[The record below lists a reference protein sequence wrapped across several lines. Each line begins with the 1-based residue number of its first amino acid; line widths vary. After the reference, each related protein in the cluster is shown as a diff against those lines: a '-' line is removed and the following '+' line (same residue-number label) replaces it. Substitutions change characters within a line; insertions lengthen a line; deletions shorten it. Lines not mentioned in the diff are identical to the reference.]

1 MIKLSELLSESRDSI
16 NEELIRKKFSSIGD
30 EEIPIWFG
38 SPTSFS
44 YAPRYILASI
54 IFSVHF
60 IFYRV
65 ATTVYAEGREGFLYI
80 FLRFM
85 DQLFDLVDVFAFV
98 FVMLIIARIN
108 HFLNIS
114 TSNVKISFFLIIVG
128 IIPSIWFIT
137 NVIDWFLI
145 LIGENGLNIP
155 EWLDTWFLGLG
166 IINSSVFL
174 IYSVISQ
181 LSYSYLVT
189 DKNIYIKRK
198 ILFYNSFTI
207 IAIDEIVNLK
217 TQISFFGKMLG
228 YGNLLL
234 ITEKDL
240 EVKSNSNIERNGLQK
255 FFYILK
261 LLISYK
267 RQRKELTLKPSE
279 CFFGVK
285 NPMLVYQLADEI
297 IDNNNGEIE
306 I

>member
-16 NEELIRKKFSSIGD
+16 NEELIRKNFSSIGD
-30 EEIPIWFG
+30 EEILIWFG
-38 SPTSFS
+38 SPTLFS
-44 YAPRYILASI
+44 YTPRYILSII

-80 FLRFM
+80 FLRFL

-114 TSNVKISFFLIIVG
+114 TSNVKISVFLSTVG
-128 IIPSIWFIT
+128 LIPSIWFIT
-137 NVIDWFLI
+137 NIIDWFL
-145 LIGENGLNIP
+145 LLFGENSLNIP

-166 IINSSVFL
+166 VINSSIFL

-181 LSYSYLVT
+181 LSYSYLIT
-189 DKNIYIKRK
+189 DKNIYLKRK

-207 IAIDEIVNLK
+207 IAIDEIVNVK
-217 TQISFFGKMLG
+217 AQMSSFGKILG

-234 ITEKDL
+234 ITEKDT
-240 EVKSNSNIERNGLQK
+240 EIKSNSNTERNGIQK
-255 FFYILK
+255 FFYVLK
-261 LLISYK
+261 ILISYK
-267 RQRKELTLKPSE
+267 RQRKELILKPSE

-297 IDNNNGEIE
+297 IDNNSGEIE

>member
-1 MIKLSELLSESRDSI
+1 VIKLSELLSESRDSI
-16 NEELIRKKFSSIGD
+16 NEELIRKNFSSIGD
-30 EEIPIWFG
+30 EEILIWFG
-38 SPTSFS
+38 SPTLFS
-44 YAPRYILASI
+44 YTPRYILSII

-80 FLRFM
+80 FLRFL

-114 TSNVKISFFLIIVG
+114 TSNVKISVFLITVG
-128 IIPSIWFIT
+128 LIPSIWFIT
-137 NVIDWFLI
+137 NIIDWFL
-145 LIGENGLNIP
+145 LLFGENSLNIP

-166 IINSSVFL
+166 VINSSIFL

-181 LSYSYLVT
+181 FSYSYLIT
-189 DKNIYIKRK
+189 DKNIYLKRK

-207 IAIDEIVNLK
+207 IAIDEIVNVK
-217 TQISFFGKMLG
+217 AQMSSFGKILG

-234 ITEKDL
+234 ITEKDT
-240 EVKSNSNIERNGLQK
+240 EIKSNSNIERNGIQK

-261 LLISYK
+261 ILISYK
-267 RQRKELTLKPSE
+267 RKRKELILKPSE

-297 IDNNNGEIE
+297 IDNNSGEIE

>member
-1 MIKLSELLSESRDSI
+1 M
-16 NEELIRKKFSSIGD
+16 
-30 EEIPIWFG
+30 
-38 SPTSFS
+38 
-44 YAPRYILASI
+44 
-54 IFSVHF
+54 
-60 IFYRV
+60 
-65 ATTVYAEGREGFLYI
+65 
-80 FLRFM
+80 
-85 DQLFDLVDVFAFV
+85 
-98 FVMLIIARIN
+98 
-108 HFLNIS
+108 
-114 TSNVKISFFLIIVG
+114 
-128 IIPSIWFIT
+128 
-137 NVIDWFLI
+137 
-145 LIGENGLNIP
+145 NIP

-217 TQISFFGKMLG
+217 KLRYHFSVKCLVMEI
-228 YGNLLL
+228 LLL

-267 RQRKELTLKPSE
+267 KAEEKLILKPSE
-279 CFFGVK
+279 CFLGSK
-285 NPMLVYQLADEI
+285 IQC
-297 IDNNNGEIE
+297 
-306 I
+306 